1 MIKKKRLW
9 TIRSEARFRGVA
21 KGGAVRFEAEASV
34 HVLKDGWVTIDI
46 PANYLRW
53 SLFLPEYYEY
63 SRFEGPLKQ
72 VAAFSK
78 QDPAASEF
86 KSRIDIPA
94 QGRSFLFEKY
104 LIVDEKPYV
113 RGKYGQYLGDDIF
126 LSLTPG
132 ARVQNYQL
140 DKDAAVPSH
149 PLPGESQRL
158 QQQVTPKF

>member
-113 RGKYGQYLGDDIF
+113 RGKYGQYLGDDIIPPPLCELSCFPHF
-126 LSLTPG
+126 LPYSGSNQP
-132 ARVQNYQL
+132 
-140 DKDAAVPSH
+140 
-149 PLPGESQRL
+149 
-158 QQQVTPKF
+158 